1 MKNSTRKTLAIFAL
15 RFLFIIA
22 FVAGFACPLPAQTF
36 YGSIVGTVTDATGA
50 VVPGGTVSLTNLG
63 TAERKTAV
71 TDSAGNF
78 SNAVSAKMGVL
89 LGDVDGSGR
98 VDGTDVSLVRQQNF
112 QPLTQDPPTF
122 RYDISASGRIDG
134 TDVSIARQQN
144 FTVLPH

>member
-71 TDSAGNF
+71 TDSAGNYQF
-78 SNAVSAKMGVL
+78 VNLVPGRY
-89 LGDVDGSGR
+89 R
-98 VDGTDVSLVRQQNF
+98 VDVEQSGFKHFRRDEILVEVR
-112 QPLTQDPPTF
+112 
-122 RYDISASGRIDG
+122 AAVRIDAAMRVG
-134 TDVSIARQQN
+134 DPAR
-144 FTVLPH
+144 